1 MYRRSMHD
9 VIDPLAVVRPLLR
22 TRQVRQ
28 YTTEPVSA
36 EHLHAI
42 TEVAR
47 WSGSSRNNQPWRFLV
62 IRDEATLRALHQSS
76 LPQTRSLETAI
87 AGIAIV
93 LSADPDRLV
102 EDTYDEGRAAER
114 MLIAANMLGLGAAI
128 AWVKAAALPGVRP
141 LLGLPEDRLVRTV
154 IALGHPTQAAQAPKA
169 APGQARISR
178 EESVLEERW
187 PS

>member
-62 IRDEATLRALHQSS
+62 IREEATLRALHQSS
-76 LPQTRSLETAI
+76 LPQTRSLETAV

-102 EDTYDEGRAAER
+102 EDTYDEGRVAER

-128 AWVKAAALPGVRP
+128 AWVKTAALSGVRP
-141 LLGLPEDRLVRTV
+141 LLGLPDDRLVRTI
-154 IALGHPTQAAQAPKA
+154 IALGHPTQAAQAPKS

-187 PS
+187 PD